1 LELSGGP
8 CNVKNADLNK
18 MYEEGKTF
26 DVTSNKAKKTKRV
39 LEFLLK
45 AFPEK
50 TPELERYSTV
60 SLYLLVS
67 HMMERYVMYDFNDD
81 LREWFINFEIYK
93 RKEREKD
100 ADHCDPEIIAYHEK
114 TSHSTDA
121 QDSIEWRHKYLLKK
135 YFEHNQKL
143 VLKDNIRIFSEE
155 QRVTIFRKD
164 GGICKVKKMCSGI
177 KCEWDAWEADH
188 IVPWSRG
195 GKTSVENG
203 QVACSACNASK
214 GKSVSA

>member
-1 LELSGGP
+1 
-8 CNVKNADLNK
+8 V
-18 MYEEGKTF
+18 
-26 DVTSNKAKKTKRV
+26 
-39 LEFLLK
+39 K

-67 HMMERYVMYDFNDD
+67 HMMERYVMYEFNDD

-164 GGICKVKKMCSGI
+164 GGFVKSK
-177 KCEWDAWEADH
+177 
-188 IVPWSRG
+188 
-195 GKTSVENG
+195 
-203 QVACSACNASK
+203 QSAQES
-214 GKSVSA
+214 SVSGTRGKQTTSCPGHGAERPR